1 VAILQRANRF
11 HINDKWPAI
20 GADQVVGHTANP
32 FPRNHPPQLKGL
44 ADYLSRRWI
53 EVGTWSVNIRTAQF
67 AHDVFGGVPLP
78 TSHTSHRPFQRG
90 VGPEDSK
97 TGPIQREHATPAQPT
112 LFRGGKIFTI
122 QPFSRKCPIGH
133 ALDIPFENW
142 TSSEERRRRNCRL
155 FNPVSTAGLR
165 PARNRFVSRSVHPT
179 LSHEDVHFWARSL
192 GRIAGD

>member
-1 VAILQRANRF
+1 VSVRPYRGSFEPVGVAILQRANRF

-78 TSHTSHRPFQRG
+78 TSHTSHRPFEPG
-90 VGPEDSK
+90 VGPQDSK
-97 TGPIQREHATPAQPT
+97 TGLDLFSGSTPHRHSRHFSVAA
-112 LFRGGKIFTI
+112 RSS
-122 QPFSRKCPIGH
+122 PFNHSHGNVQLDMHWTFHLRIGH
-133 ALDIPFENW
+133 
-142 TSSEERRRRNCRL
+142 R
-155 FNPVSTAGLR
+155 V
-165 PARNRFVSRSVHPT
+165 
-179 LSHEDVHFWARSL
+179 
-192 GRIAGD
+192 